1 MEKELIQDILR
12 REAEAIN
19 NIPVTEGFGKA
30 VDEIKKVPNAE
41 YVGFKTGEELN
52 ELIANAV
59 VTVCPSEMYEN
70 CPYSVMESQL
80 LGTPV
85 VGADIG
91 GIPELIKPGET
102 GELFE
107 PGNHNQLLNKLNS
120 VIRNADY
127 YTQNCKS
134 VEFETPDTYYQ
145 KILKIYGE

>member
-1 MEKELIQDILR
+1 MADVKFVF
-12 REAEAIN
+12 A
-19 NIPVTEGFGKA
+19 GFGKA

-91 GIPELIKPGET
+91 GIPELIDEGVT
-102 GELFE
+102 GMLFE
-107 PGNHNQLLNKLNS
+107 SGNARELTEKIEYLYNNRELCRQMS
-120 VIRNADY
+120 E
-127 YTQNCKS
+127 NCKS
-134 VEFETPDTYYQ
+134 ISYDTISDYAD
-145 KILKIYGE
+145 KIVKIYEEKIK